1 MRSGNGFKRAGR
13 LAMLNGKYIY
23 RQLQATF
30 NSVFDESTVHPGG
43 FLGAFN
49 QQVDVAPFAL
59 IIQPGAIQPHHCLR
73 AQHALCGA
81 HDAVNLGGGQAHGDV
96 I

>member
-1 MRSGNGFKRAGR
+1 MRSGNGFKRTGR

-30 NSVFDESTVHPGG
+30 NPVFDESTVHPSG

-49 QQVDVAPFAL
+49 QQVDVTPFAL
-59 IIQPGAIQPHHCLR
+59 VIQP
-73 AQHALCGA
+73 
-81 HDAVNLGGGQAHGDV
+81 
-96 I
+96 